1 MYLII
6 KTYGEHC
13 SAYNRQTGG
22 KEFIDTCQDF
32 DEFKKIVGKIN
43 EPNFFEQPNGTVT
56 DQQGEK
62 IYDPENP
69 GLFFFGDFSYT
80 FVDPS

>member
-69 GLFFFGDFSYT
+69 GLFRS
-80 FVDPS
+80 